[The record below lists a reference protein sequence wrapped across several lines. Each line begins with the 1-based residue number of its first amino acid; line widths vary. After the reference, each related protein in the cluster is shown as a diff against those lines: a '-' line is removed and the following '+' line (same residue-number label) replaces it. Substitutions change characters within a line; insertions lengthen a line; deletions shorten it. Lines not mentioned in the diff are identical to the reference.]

1 MTDYFD
7 LWGESKNWF
16 DAIVSPYTD
25 LLTEPAV
32 VMILGGFYALA
43 LGWYTEDIRPPAVVI
58 ILYAGV
64 FVFGAPAPVAI
75 IFGAVATVGLA
86 MAYMWIWGLQARR

>member
-16 DAIVSPYTD
+16 DALLHPFTD
-25 LLTEPAV
+25 LLGEPALI
-32 VMILGGFYALA
+32 MILGGFYVLA

-64 FVFGAPAPVAI
+64 FIFGAPAPVAI
-75 IFGAVATVGLA
+75 IFGAIATVAIAL
-86 MAYMWIWGLQARR
+86 AYMWIYGLHARR